1 MRGVT
6 ELQKLLGGAKKMEA
20 MIGQHISKPPGA
32 PTLATLEDKRPPLE
46 LEFN

>member
-1 MRGVT
+1 
-6 ELQKLLGGAKKMEA
+6 

-46 LEFN
+46 LDLTDSFDDDI